1 MSILLAFFIRYILNW
16 TCFKLKHSTNA
27 YLTPPLFNPQ
37 YRIFFHL
44 DIKIPNQLHIY
55 KRLLF
60 HGHEHTQQWRTSILF
75 RMQFLIP
82 IIKIQWQTKYFTHV
96 RSSITMIY
104 HLLLEQTTKTRPE
117 NKDLFLDRIII
128 IQCATFTL
136 QWWFLPSFC
145 VKSWSNLKPNDSF
158 EICSS

>member
-1 MSILLAFFIRYILNW
+1 M
-16 TCFKLKHSTNA
+16 
-27 YLTPPLFNPQ
+27 
-37 YRIFFHL
+37 
-44 DIKIPNQLHIY
+44 
-55 KRLLF
+55 
-60 HGHEHTQQWRTSILF
+60 F

-128 IQCATFTL
+128 ISCPTFTL
-136 QWWFLPSFC
+136 QWRFLPSFC
-145 VKSWSNLKPNDSF
+145 VKSWSNLKPNNMPNLMKFWLRYLRLKTNNTTSKF
-158 EICSS
+158 NFITTFIPSYWVWNLIKISHRKRAKTVIAK

>member
-1 MSILLAFFIRYILNW
+1 MVMN
-16 TCFKLKHSTNA
+16 
-27 YLTPPLFNPQ
+27 TPSSG
-37 YRIFFHL
+37 
-44 DIKIPNQLHIY
+44 
-55 KRLLF
+55 
-60 HGHEHTQQWRTSILF
+60 GHQDAV
-75 RMQFLIP
+75 P

-158 EICSS
+158 EICLSWGFQNTPYMLNLMNFWLRYLRLKTIDTTSKFNFISTFIASSEMDHCL